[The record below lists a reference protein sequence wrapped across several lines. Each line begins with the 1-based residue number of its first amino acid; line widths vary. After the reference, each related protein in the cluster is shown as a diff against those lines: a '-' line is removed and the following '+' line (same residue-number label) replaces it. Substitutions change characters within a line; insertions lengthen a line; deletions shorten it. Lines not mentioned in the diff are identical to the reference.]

1 MRTYCL
7 TMKFTQSNYQNI
19 KKAENNYTDYFIQQL
34 DSIFIQIL
42 TLTLFILETYS
53 NKITK

>member
-19 KKAENNYTDYFIQQL
+19 RKAENNYTDYFIHQL